1 MRLLVTIEGHDLVVE
16 ADPGATVGQLLG
28 ALGAQPG
35 ARLRVARTGQ
45 LLVGERALAGADVRS
60 GDSLAVA
67 PPPAGLVAR
76 RPARHRELPPAAV
89 LRLLREGH
97 PDTVVELP
105 YGRTSVGRDPG
116 NDLVIDDE
124 ALSRRHAVIVV
135 DDASVTVLDA
145 GSTNGVVVGDD
156 VRPGAT
162 TLVPGTRALLGN
174 TWIEI
179 EHLQRPRGLDDVA
192 DNQVAFNRPP
202 RHDRPPEPARLALP
216 TPPGPPPR
224 TRLPMVAAL
233 APLVMA
239 AAMIYAPVLFG
250 GRPNYLFGVFTVFS
264 PIMVVGSYLESR
276 RSGRLQHREDL
287 AAFRSALVDAEIRLE
302 TAAAAER
309 AERLR
314 AAPEVGELGPLVDHL
329 NPRLWERGPDDPDAL
344 TVRVGLADQRS
355 LTVVRRPDQGDPA
368 LRAEADAVADRFAVT
383 PGVPALAH
391 LGAGGLGISGPVDHA
406 LPLGFAVVAQLAALH
421 SPAELVLAALVPA
434 VDAARWD
441 WMKWLPHCPID
452 VGPLP
457 GPVLAATEVECRRV
471 MAELNALIAQRL
483 ALRLPADAPRP
494 LPLVVVV
501 VVEGV
506 PVEQHELTHLLEH
519 GPAAGVYTLWMAGAS
534 RRVPRPVATVV
545 DVEATAGERAVAIV
559 TPPAAAGPPVP
570 AVAVEGIG
578 AAEAGSLARRL
589 APLTD
594 AASQVARAAEIPAR
608 VDLPEVLGAPDVLDS
623 PAVVA
628 ARWARPARSLAA
640 PVGRMATEVL
650 SLDIRR
656 DGPHCL
662 VAGTTGA
669 GKSELLQTWISSLAA
684 THGPD
689 AVTFLLVD
697 YKGGAAFKDC
707 SRLPHAVGMVTDL
720 DAAGVNRALQSLRA
734 ELTRRERI
742 LHANDCADLAE
753 MLDRGL
759 PGAPPSLLIVVDE
772 FAALVQEVPEFIEGV
787 VGVAQR
793 GRSLG
798 LHLVLATQRPAG
810 VITPQIRANTDLRI
824 ALRVA
829 DSEDSADVID
839 VPDAAHIDR
848 AVPGRAIVRIGP
860 RDRVPFQTAYV
871 GGVSGAGAD
880 GPAVALARLRFGA
893 AERLATRS
901 SDPGATA
908 ARSDSE
914 RRNGRSDSER
924 RNGRSDLER
933 LVATI
938 TAAHAASGAPLP
950 RRPWLEPLAPTCDLA
965 AVPFAPSGPDHEAVV
980 LGMVDR
986 PGLQDQ
992 VALTFEPD
1000 VDGSLGIVGTGG
1012 AGKTVALR
1020 TIAAAVAMGQPRAER
1035 VPFVYCLDFAGRGL
1049 RPLENLPHVGSVVG
1063 DDDPDRVRRL
1073 LADLGGVL
1081 DERAERFSAVG
1092 AASLAEYRAARPGEE
1107 IHRTWLLIDG
1117 YPAFHQAYE
1126 QLEGE
1131 RWVNLVR
1138 RLTAEGRPFGIH
1150 VVLTAPRR
1158 EAIYSTMARTVGRW
1172 LVLRQTSTED
1182 YRTLEVPPLL
1192 HAESPPGRAVER
1204 NDEAQ
1209 VAILGGRPG
1218 AEAQLDALAG
1228 LAADLL
1234 ARGVPPAPPVRLL
1247 PPVVHRHDL
1256 GGGDAVGLRDRD
1268 FTPWRWAPGSR
1279 VFLVSGPRFSG
1290 RTNTLRAIGLAAGP
1304 SSCAVWYLADKP
1316 PASPLPAGWRLA
1328 VGFMDAGDA
1337 VQELL
1342 ALPAV
1347 APGQGATGEA
1357 GPVLVLVD
1365 DANTLYDSGVP
1376 VDRLAD
1382 GADGRRWSVVA
1393 AVDDT
1398 SARRSSYDPLARVLT
1413 AGRRGLL
1420 LQPAP
1425 VDDAE
1430 VFGTALPRVRSH
1442 QWPAGR
1448 GYLVSG
1454 AALEVVQVALAP

>member
-1 MRLLVTIEGHDLVVE
+1 MRLLVSLDHHDRVVE
-16 ADPGATVGQLLG
+16 ADAGATVGHLLDVLG
-28 ALGAQPG
+28 AEPG
-35 ARLRVARTGQ
+35 SRLRVARTGQ
-45 LLVGERALAGADVRS
+45 LLAGERALAGADVRS
-60 GDSLAVA
+60 GDALAVA
-67 PPPAGLVAR
+67 PPAAGLVGR
-76 RPARHRELPPAAV
+76 RPTRHRELPPAAV

-135 DDASVTVLDA
+135 DDSSVTVLDA

-162 TLVPGTRALLGN
+162 TLVPGARALLGN

-202 RHDRPPEPARLALP
+202 RHDRPPPPARVALP
-216 TPPGPPPR
+216 APPGAPPR
-224 TRLPMVAAL
+224 SRLPMVAAL

-287 AAFRSALVDAEIRLE
+287 VAFRSALIDAEIQLE
-302 TAAAAER
+302 AATTAER
-309 AERLR
+309 TERLR
-314 AAPEVGELGPLVDHL
+314 AAPAVSELGAFVDHL
-329 NPRLWERGPDDPDAL
+329 SPRLWERGPDDPDAL
-344 TVRVGLADQRS
+344 TVRVGLADQPS
-355 LTVVRRPDQGDPA
+355 LTLVLRPDRGEPA
-368 LRAEADAVADRFAVT
+368 LRAEVDAVAERFAVAS
-383 PGVPALAH
+383 GVPALAH

-434 VDAARWD
+434 GDAARWD

-457 GPVLAATEVECRRV
+457 GPVLAATEVACRRV
-471 MAELNALIAQRL
+471 MAELNALIGQRL

-506 PVEQHELTHLLEH
+506 PVEQHELTYLLEH

-545 DVEATAGERAVAIV
+545 DVAVTAGERPVGIV
-559 TPPAAAGPPVP
+559 TPPAAAGSPVG
-570 AVAVEGIG
+570 AVAVEGISG
-578 AAEAGSLARRL
+578 AGAESLARRL

-608 VDLPEVLGAPDVLDS
+608 VDLPEVLGEPDLLDS

-628 ARWARPARSLAA
+628 ARWARPSRSLAA

-684 THGPD
+684 THGPG

-734 ELTRRERI
+734 ELTRRERV

-829 DSEDSADVID
+829 DTEDSTDVID

-848 AVPGRAIVRIGP
+848 ALPGRAIVRIGP

-880 GPAVALARLRFGA
+880 GPAVSLAHLRFGP
-893 AERLATRS
+893 AERL
-901 SDPGATA
+901 PGGPAHPA
-908 ARSDSE
+908 AWAGA
-914 RRNGRSDSER
+914 GRSI
-924 RNGRSDLER
+924 GRSDLER

-938 TAAHAASGAPLP
+938 TAAHAATGAPLP
-950 RRPWLEPLAPTCDLA
+950 RKPWLEPLAPIGDLE
-965 AVPFAPSGPDHEAVV
+965 AVPFIPSGPGHEAVV

-986 PGLQDQ
+986 PARQDQ

-1020 TIAAAVAMGQPRAER
+1020 TIAAAVALGQPRADR
-1035 VPFVYCLDFAGRGL
+1035 VPFVHCLDFAGRGL
-1049 RPLENLPHVGSVVG
+1049 RPLEVLPHVASVVG
-1063 DDDPDRVRRL
+1063 EDDPDRVRRL
-1073 LADLGGVL
+1073 LADLGALL
-1081 DERAERFSAVG
+1081 DERAERFSALG
-1092 AASLAEYRAARPGEE
+1092 AASLAEYRAARPGDE

-1138 RLTAEGRPFGIH
+1138 RLAAEGRPFGIH
-1150 VVLTAPRR
+1150 VALTAPRR
-1158 EAIYSTMARTVGRW
+1158 EAVYSTMARTIGRW
-1172 LVLRQTSTED
+1172 LVLRQTSVED
-1182 YRTLEVPPLL
+1182 YRSLDVPPLL
-1192 HAESPPGRAVER
+1192 HAGSPPGRAVEHT
-1204 NDEAQ
+1204 DEAQ
-1209 VAILGGRPG
+1209 VAILGGRPE
-1218 AEAQLDALAG
+1218 AEAQLDALAR
-1228 LAADLL
+1228 LAGELR
-1234 ARGVPPAPPVRLL
+1234 ARAVPEAPPVRLL
-1247 PPVVHRHDL
+1247 PAAVHRHDL
-1256 GGGDAVGLRDRD
+1256 ATVDAVGLRDRD
-1268 FTPWRWAPGSR
+1268 FTPWRWSAGPR

-1290 RTNTLRAIGLAAGP
+1290 RSNTLRAIGLAAGP
-1304 SSCAVWYLADKP
+1304 TVSAVWYLTDKP
-1316 PASPLPAGWRLA
+1316 PPAPLPAGWRLA
-1328 VGFMDAGDA
+1328 AGFMDADEA

-1342 ALPAV
+1342 ALPAAG
-1347 APGQGATGEA
+1347 APGGDGGDAPA
-1357 GPVLVLVD
+1357 AAPLLVLVD
-1365 DANTLYDSGVP
+1365 DANTLHDSGVP

-1382 GADGRRWSVVA
+1382 GADGLRWSVVA

-1454 AALEVVQVALAP
+1454 ASLEIVQVALAP

>member
-1 MRLLVTIEGHDLVVE
+1 MRLLVSIDDQDRVVE
-16 ADPGATVGQLLG
+16 ADPGATVGHLLDALG
-28 ALGAQPG
+28 ALPG
-35 ARLRVARTGQ
+35 SRLRVARTGR
-45 LLVGERALAGADVRS
+45 LLAEERPLAGADLRS
-60 GDSLAVA
+60 GDVLGVT
-67 PPPAGLVAR
+67 PPAAGLAAR

-89 LRLLREGH
+89 LRILREGR
-97 PDTVVELP
+97 PDTVIELP
-105 YGRTSVGRDPG
+105 YGRTTVGRDPG
-116 NDLVIDDE
+116 NDLVIDDD

-156 VRPGAT
+156 LRPGAT
-162 TLVPGTRALLGN
+162 TLVAGTRALLGN

-202 RHDRPPEPARLALP
+202 RHHRRPEPTRLVLP

-233 APLVMA
+233 VPLVMA
-239 AAMIYAPVLFG
+239 AALIYAPVLFG
-250 GRPNYLFGVFTVFS
+250 GEPNWLFGVFTVFS
-264 PIMVVGSYLESR
+264 PIMVIGSYLESR
-276 RSGRLQHREDL
+276 RSGRLEHREEL
-287 AAFRSALVDAEIRLE
+287 AAFRSALVDAELRLE
-302 TAAAAER
+302 SAAAAER

-314 AAPEVGELGPLVDHL
+314 AAPAVGELGPLVDHL
-329 NPRLWERGPDDPDAL
+329 SPRLWERGPDDPDAL
-344 TVRVGLADQRS
+344 TVRVGLADQPS
-355 LTVVRRPDQGDPA
+355 LTLVQRPDRGDAA
-368 LRAEADAVADRFAVT
+368 LRAEADSVADRFAEA
-383 PGVPALAH
+383 PAVPALAQ

-434 VDAARWD
+434 ADATRWD

-471 MAELNALIAQRL
+471 MAELNSLIEQRL
-483 ALRLPADAPRP
+483 ALRLPADARRP

-501 VVEGV
+501 VAEGV
-506 PVEQHELTHLLEH
+506 PVEQHELTRLLEH

-545 DVEATAGERAVAIV
+545 DLEVTAGERPVAVV
-559 TPPAAAGPPVP
+559 TPPAASGPPVP
-570 AVAVEGIG
+570 AVVVEGITVSE
-578 AAEAGSLARRL
+578 AESLARRL

-608 VDLPEVLGAPDVLDS
+608 VDLPEVLGEPDVLDS

-628 ARWARPARSLAA
+628 ARWARPGRSLAA

-684 THGPD
+684 TYGPH

-720 DAAGVNRALQSLRA
+720 DAAGVSRALQSLRA

-742 LHANDCADLAE
+742 LHAHDCADLAE
-753 MLDRGL
+753 MLSRGL

-829 DSEDSADVID
+829 DAEDSTDVID
-839 VPDAAHIDR
+839 VPDAAHLDR
-848 AVPGRAIVRIGP
+848 ALPGRAIARIGP
-860 RDRVPFQTAYV
+860 RNRVPFQTAFV
-871 GGVSGAGAD
+871 GGVSGAGAE
-880 GPAVALARLRFGA
+880 GPAVSLARLRFGA
-893 AERLATRS
+893 AERLAGGPV
-901 SDPGATA
+901 DPVAGGGRADA
-908 ARSDSE
+908 E
-914 RRNGRSDSER
+914 RRA
-924 RNGRSDLER
+924 GRSDLER

-938 TAAHAASGAPLP
+938 TAAHAATGTPLP
-950 RRPWLEPLAPTCDLA
+950 RRPWLEPLAPTCALE
-965 AVPFAPSGPDHEAVV
+965 AVPFQPSDPDHEAVV

-986 PGLQDQ
+986 PGRQDQ
-992 VALTFEPD
+992 VALTFDPD

-1020 TIAAAVAMGQPRAER
+1020 TIAAALALGQPRAER
-1035 VPFVYCLDFAGRGL
+1035 MPFVYCLDFAGRGL
-1049 RPLENLPHVGSVVG
+1049 RPLEGLPHVGSVVG
-1063 DDDPDRVRRL
+1063 EDDPDRVRRL
-1073 LADLGGVL
+1073 LADLGALL
-1081 DERAERFSAVG
+1081 DERAQRFSAVG
-1092 AASLAEYRAARPGEE
+1092 AASLAEYRAARPEDE
-1107 IHRTWLLIDG
+1107 VHRTWLLIDG

-1138 RLTAEGRPFGIH
+1138 RLAAEGRPFGIH

-1158 EAIYSTMARTVGRW
+1158 EAIYSTVARTVGRW

-1182 YRTLEVPPLL
+1182 YRSLEVPALL
-1192 HAESPPGRAVER
+1192 HAGSPPGRAVEHT
-1204 NDEAQ
+1204 DEAQ
-1209 VAILGGRPG
+1209 VAILGGRPD
-1218 AEAQLDALAG
+1218 AEGQLDALAR
-1228 LAADLL
+1228 LAGDLRG
-1234 ARGVPPAPPVRLL
+1234 RGVPEAPPVRLL
-1247 PPVVHRHDL
+1247 PPLVHRHELDS
-1256 GGGDAVGLRDRD
+1256 DAVGLRDRD
-1268 FTPWRWAPGSR
+1268 FGPWRWDAGAR

-1290 RTNTLRAIGLAAGP
+1290 RSSTLRAIGLAAA
-1304 SSCAVWYLADKP
+1304 SSGSAVWYLANKP
-1316 PASPLPAGWRLA
+1316 PVTSLPAGWRVA
-1328 VGFMDAGDA
+1328 VGFLDAGEA
-1337 VQELL
+1337 AQELL
-1342 ALPAV
+1342 ALPPGEGGAGGGGGGPSV
-1347 APGQGATGEA
+1347 AR
-1357 GPVLVLVD
+1357 LVLVD

-1382 GADGRRWSVVA
+1382 EADGRRWSLVA
-1393 AVDDT
+1393 AADDT
-1398 SARRSSYDPLARVLT
+1398 AARRSSYDPLARVLT

-1425 VDDAE
+1425 IDDAD
-1430 VFGTALPRVRSH
+1430 VFGTPLPRVRSH
-1442 QWPAGR
+1442 QWPPGR

-1454 AALEVVQVALAP
+1454 AALEIVQVALAP

>member
-1 MRLLVTIEGHDLVVE
+1 MRLLVTIGDDDRLVE
-16 ADPGATVGQLLG
+16 ADPGATVGHLLD
-28 ALGAQPG
+28 ALGAEPG
-35 ARLRVARTGQ
+35 SRLRVARTGRQ
-45 LLVGERALAGADVRS
+45 LAPERALAGADLRS
-60 GDSLAVA
+60 GDTLGVA
-67 PPPAGLVAR
+67 PPAAGLAAR
-76 RPARHRELPPAAV
+76 RPGGHRELPPAAV
-89 LRLLREGH
+89 LRLLREGM
-97 PDTVVELP
+97 PDTVIELP
-105 YGRTSVGRDPG
+105 YGRTSVGRDPV
-116 NDLVIDDE
+116 NDVVIDDE

-135 DDASVTVLDA
+135 DDTSVTVLDA

-162 TLVPGTRALLGN
+162 TLVAGARALLGN

-202 RHDRPPEPARLALP
+202 RHHRPAEPARLALP
-216 TPPGPPPR
+216 VPPGPPPR
-224 TRLPMVAAL
+224 SRLPLVAAL
-233 APLVMA
+233 VPLVMA
-239 AAMIYAPVLFG
+239 AALIYAPVLFG

-287 AAFRSALVDAEIRLE
+287 AAFRSALFDAELRLE
-302 TAAAAER
+302 AAVAAEC

-314 AAPEVGELGPLVDHL
+314 AAPAVGELGPLVDDL
-329 NPRLWERGPDDPDAL
+329 SPRLWERGPDDPDAL
-344 TVRVGLADQRS
+344 TVRVGLADQPS
-355 LTVVRRPDQGDPA
+355 LAAVQRPDRGDPG
-368 LRAEADAVADRFAVT
+368 LRAEADAVAHRFAMA
-383 PGVPALAH
+383 PGVPALVH

-406 LPLGFAVVAQLAALH
+406 LPLGFSVVAQLAALH

-434 VDAARWD
+434 ADAHRWD

-457 GPVLAATEVECRRV
+457 GPLLAATEVECRRV
-471 MAELNALIAQRL
+471 LAELNSLIGQRL

-519 GPAAGVYTLWMAGAS
+519 GPAAGVYPLWMAGAT

-545 DVEATAGERAVAIV
+545 DVEVGAGERPVATV
-559 TPPAAAGPPVP
+559 TPPAAVGRPVEP
-570 AVAVEGIG
+570 VAVEGISG
-578 AAEAGSLARRL
+578 AGAESLARRL

-608 VDLPEVLGAPDVLDS
+608 VDLPEILGDPDILDS
-623 PAVVA
+623 PAAVA
-628 ARWARPARSLAA
+628 ARWARPHRSLAA

-650 SLDIRR
+650 ALDIRR

-684 THGPD
+684 THGPQ

-742 LHANDCADLAE
+742 LHANDCADLTE

-829 DSEDSADVID
+829 DTEDSTDVID

-848 AVPGRAIVRIGP
+848 ALPGRAIVRIGP

-880 GPAVALARLRFGA
+880 GPAVSLARFRFGA
-893 AERLATRS
+893 AERLATGPAR
-901 SDPGATA
+901 PGAASAPGDA
-908 ARSDSE
+908 AR
-914 RRNGRSDSER
+914 GT
-924 RNGRSDLER
+924 GRSDLER

-938 TAAHAASGAPLP
+938 SAAHHATGAPPP
-950 RRPWLEPLAPTCDLA
+950 RRPWLEPLAPICDLE

-980 LGMVDR
+980 LGMADR
-986 PGLQDQ
+986 PAHQDQ
-992 VALTFEPD
+992 VALVFEPD
-1000 VDGSLGIVGTGG
+1000 VEGSLGIVGTGG

-1020 TIAAAVAMGQPRAER
+1020 TIAAAVALGQPRADR
-1035 VPFVYCLDFAGRGL
+1035 VPVVYCLDFAGRGL
-1049 RPLENLPHVGSVVG
+1049 RPLEALPHVGSVVG
-1063 DDDPDRVRRL
+1063 EDDPDRVRRL
-1073 LADLGGVL
+1073 LADLGAQL

-1092 AASLAEYRAARPGEE
+1092 AASLAEYRAARPDEE
-1107 IHRTWLLIDG
+1107 IRRTWLLIDG

-1131 RWVNLVR
+1131 RWVTLVR
-1138 RLTAEGRPFGIH
+1138 RLAAEGRPFGIH
-1150 VVLTAPRR
+1150 LVLTAPRR
-1158 EAIYSTMARTVGRW
+1158 EAIYTTMARTIGRW

-1182 YRTLEVPPLL
+1182 YRSLEVPPLL

-1204 NDEAQ
+1204 GDEAQ

-1218 AEAQLDALAG
+1218 AEAQLDALAR
-1228 LAADLL
+1228 LAGQLRDRA
-1234 ARGVPPAPPVRLL
+1234 VPDAPPVRLL
-1247 PPVVHRHDL
+1247 PATVHRHEL
-1256 GGGDAVGLRDRD
+1256 VGADAVGLRDRD
-1268 FTPWRWAPGSR
+1268 FTPWRWPERSR

-1290 RTNTLRAIGLAAGP
+1290 RSNALRAIGLAAGP
-1304 SSCAVWYLADKP
+1304 AVSSVWYLANKP
-1316 PASPLPAGWRLA
+1316 PTSPLPAGWRLA
-1328 VGFMDAGDA
+1328 VGFLEADEAA
-1337 VQELL
+1337 QELL
-1342 ALPAV
+1342 APAGGVGGGVGGELP
-1347 APGQGATGEA
+1347 
-1357 GPVLVLVD
+1357 GPRLVLVD

-1382 GADGRRWSVVA
+1382 EADGRRWSLVA

-1413 AGRRGLL
+1413 AGRTGLL

-1454 AALEVVQVALAP
+1454 AALEIVQVALAP

>member
-1 MRLLVTIEGHDLVVE
+1 MRLLVSIDHHDRVVD
-16 ADPGATVGQLLG
+16 ADASACVDHLLD
-28 ALGAQPG
+28 ALGAAPG
-35 ARLRVARTGQ
+35 SRLRVARTGQ
-45 LLVGERALAGADVRS
+45 LLAGERALAGADIRS
-60 GDSLAVA
+60 GDALTVA
-67 PPPAGLVAR
+67 PPAAGLVGR
-76 RPARHRELPPAAV
+76 RPARHRQLPPAAV

-97 PDTVVELP
+97 PDTLIELP

-135 DDASVTVLDA
+135 DDSSVTVLDA

-192 DNQVAFNRPP
+192 DHQVAFNRPP
-202 RHDRPPEPARLALP
+202 RHDRPPEPARVVLP
-216 TPPGPPPR
+216 APPGPPPR

-239 AAMIYAPVLFG
+239 AAMVYAPVLFG

-264 PIMVVGSYLESR
+264 PIMVLGSYLESR
-276 RSGRLQHREDL
+276 RSGRLQHRDDL
-287 AAFRSALVDAEIRLE
+287 AAFRSTLIDAEIRLE
-302 TAAAAER
+302 AAGVAEKR
-309 AERLR
+309 ERLR
-314 AAPEVGELGPLVDHL
+314 AAPAVSELGAFIDHL
-329 NPRLWERGPDDPDAL
+329 SLRLWERGPDDPDAL
-344 TVRVGLADQRS
+344 TVRVGLADQPS
-355 LTVVRRPDQGDPA
+355 LTGVQRPDRGEPA
-368 LRAEADAVADRFAVT
+368 LRAEADAVAERFAVA

-406 LPLGFAVVAQLAALH
+406 LPLGFAVVTQLAALH

-434 VDAARWD
+434 GDAARWD
-441 WMKWLPHCPID
+441 WMKWLPHCPVD

-471 MAELNALIAQRL
+471 MAELNALIGQRL

-494 LPLVVVV
+494 VPLVVVV

-506 PVEQHELTHLLEH
+506 PVEQHELTYLLEH

-545 DVEATAGERAVAIV
+545 DVELTAGERPVGIV
-559 TPPAAAGPPVP
+559 TPPVAAGPPVE
-570 AVAVEGIG
+570 AVAVEGIAG
-578 AAEAGSLARRL
+578 VEAESLARRL
-589 APLTD
+589 APITD

-608 VDLPEVLGAPDVLDS
+608 VDLPELLGEPDVLDS

-628 ARWARPARSLAA
+628 ARWARPSRSLAA

-684 THGPD
+684 THGPH

-734 ELTRRERI
+734 ELTRRERV

-829 DSEDSADVID
+829 DAEDSTDVID
-839 VPDAAHIDR
+839 VADAAHIDR
-848 AVPGRAIVRIGP
+848 ALPGRAIVRIGP

-880 GPAVALARLRFGA
+880 GPVVSLADLRFGTTQGLPGGPSHPA
-893 AERLATRS
+893 AGARFGAGHRDAERGT
-901 SDPGATA
+901 GQ
-908 ARSDSE
+908 
-914 RRNGRSDSER
+914 
-924 RNGRSDLER
+924 SDLER

-938 TAAHAASGAPLP
+938 TAAHVATGAPLP
-950 RRPWLEPLAPTCDLA
+950 PKPWLEPLAPVCALE
-965 AVPFAPSGPDHEAVV
+965 AVPFTPPGPDHEAVV

-986 PGLQDQ
+986 PGRQDQ

-1020 TIAAAVAMGQPRAER
+1020 TIAAAVALGQSRAER
-1035 VPFVYCLDFAGRGL
+1035 VPFVHCLDFAGRGL
-1049 RPLENLPHVGSVVG
+1049 RPLEVLPHVGSVVG
-1063 DDDPDRVRRL
+1063 EDDPDRVRRL
-1073 LADLGGVL
+1073 LADLGALL

-1092 AASLAEYRAARPGEE
+1092 AASLAEYRAAQPGDE

-1138 RLTAEGRPFGIH
+1138 RLAAEGRPFGIH

-1158 EAIYSTMARTVGRW
+1158 EAIYSTMARTIGRW
-1172 LVLRQTSTED
+1172 LVLRQTSADD
-1182 YRTLEVPPLL
+1182 YRSLDVPAQL
-1192 HAESPPGRAVER
+1192 HAASPPGRAMEGT
-1204 NDEAQ
+1204 DEAQ
-1209 VAILGGRPG
+1209 VAILGGQPG
-1218 AEAQLDALAG
+1218 AEAQLDALAR
-1228 LAADLL
+1228 LAVELR
-1234 ARGVPPAPPVRLL
+1234 ARAVAEAPPVRLL
-1247 PPVVHRHDL
+1247 PVVVHRHEL
-1256 GGGDAVGLRDRD
+1256 PAGDAVGLRDRD
-1268 FTPWRWAPGSR
+1268 FTPWRWSEGPR

-1290 RTNTLRAIGLAAGP
+1290 RSNALRAIGQGARPAV
-1304 SSCAVWYLADKP
+1304 SAVWYLANKP
-1316 PASPLPAGWRLA
+1316 PTAALPAGWRLA
-1328 VGFMDAGDA
+1328 AGFMDADEA

-1342 ALPAV
+1342 ALPA
-1347 APGQGATGEA
+1347 AGGGRAGQGGD
-1357 GPVLVLVD
+1357 GPAPPPILVLVD
-1365 DANTLYDSGVP
+1365 DANTLHDSGVP

-1382 GADGRRWSVVA
+1382 GADGIRWSVVA

-1454 AALEVVQVALAP
+1454 AALEIVQVALAP